1 MMINASTNASVN
13 VNIKQT
19 VQQEVNTER
28 KEEVKAL
35 QDEYRVSKEANLTQ
49 LLSTVQALVD
59 NRAGEKSFEVQ
70 YEEFQS
76 FLKDIGYEGKAIADL
91 SPEEA
96 TELVSEDGF
105 FGVAQTSERIANFVI
120 AGSGGDENLLR
131 AGREG
136 VLQGFKEAE
145 EIWGG
150 KLPDISYETIDKA
163 VALIDQALIDGGFSV
178 LDVEV

>member
-1 MMINASTNASVN
+1 MINASTNASVN

-35 QDEYRVSKEANLTQ
+35 QDEYQVSKEANLTQ